1 MWIPH
6 TISGQNKPWLH
17 FLWSCCKKD
26 FLMLTVLL
34 YLLKKPKKIS
44 FFVQCLHYKLYEA
57 LLSKYETTTLLQHLQ
72 NSCLQTE
79 YRTAATVWGLMMK
92 ITNTRKTLFFSR
104 KNQLGQIVYWNKVIV
119 QRQML
124 QQLVYLISVC
134 KKSY

>member
-1 MWIPH
+1 MKF
-6 TISGQNKPWLH
+6 S
-17 FLWSCCKKD
+17 FKD
-26 FLMLTVLL
+26 FFSKCDQTRSFLL
-34 YLLKKPKKIS
+34 IWSHYWRNSYWKIS